1 MIWLPVTSK
10 ELVLEIGSG
19 HNPHPRSDILVD
31 RWLYQDRERQR
42 KVIKIDRPT
51 IIADGCKLPFTNQ
64 SFDFVLCNQVIE
76 HVEKPDQFV
85 KEIARVAKR
94 GLIITPHLL
103 RERIFGWH
111 YHRWFIDMK
120 DDFLYFYPK
129 KETQQT
135 QFAHFIH
142 VLYAHIYNF
151 RHFIDSLDKK
161 INIYYQWEKD
171 IKIKISDDPEKIL
184 NIYDKKAGELL
195 QQVTYSL
202 KNLINQWAS
211 EKYERVVNCCYY
223 WYEKIVRFKFRKV
236 LKANII
242 KNLCCLKCGSQSI
255 SNKDK
260 LLVCQKC
267 KQTYILE
274 NGIPIMLNKHDLSK
288 GY

>member
-1 MIWLPVTSK
+1 MKLFDKYLVFFIKSPPIILFFVGTFYGVYLLANLDKDTTSISNIAFGIVAVMAG
-10 ELVLEIGSG
+10 LSLRMASTI
-19 HNPHPRSDILVD
+19 SDD
-31 RWLYQDRERQR
+31 E
-42 KVIKIDRPT
+42 
-51 IIADGCKLPFTNQ
+51 KL
-64 SFDFVLCNQVIE
+64 
-76 HVEKPDQFV
+76 
-85 KEIARVAKR
+85 
-94 GLIITPHLL
+94 
-103 RERIFGWH
+103 
-111 YHRWFIDMK
+111 K

-142 VLYAHIYNF
+142 VLYAHSYNF